1 MVQIG
6 DVCQQVPNGPVGVV
20 TWLYGAMI
28 GIVGGP
34 RYLLGVPRRRGRRQG
49 DGALSDWE
57 RSSTARVVS
66 PARPR
71 KLAKVPFVELAD
83 GRLQGV
89 VSSGSDIGRVYVSSV
104 SAGTFAFACS
114 TNNNRPCGGA
124 RGSFCNHILAMI
136 NEAVLQY
143 GAGRVARY
151 VRVEPAGEVSAQT
164 ITSAMTRA
172 RPSQGDSSAAATV
185 FSQFLRHLAY
195 LEFPASTSPLPELQW
210 FPPTRAVG

>member
-1 MVQIG
+1 MV
-6 DVCQQVPNGPVGVV
+6 
-20 TWLYGAMI
+20 
-28 GIVGGP
+28 
-34 RYLLGVPRRRGRRQG
+34 QG
-49 DGALSDWE
+49 DGALSDRE
-57 RSSTARVVS
+57 KFSMARVLS

-104 SAGTFAFACS
+104 AAGSFVFACS

-124 RGSFCNHILAMI
+124 RGMFCNHILTMI

-143 GAGRVARY
+143 GATRVARY
-151 VRVEPAGEVSAQT
+151 LRVETDPEPTGQAIA
-164 ITSAMTRA
+164 SAMSATA
-172 RPSQGDSSAAATV
+172 PAQGDSGAAATV

-195 LEFPASTSPLPELQW
+195 LELPPTTAPLPEMQW
-210 FPPTRAVG
+210 FPPTRTVV

>member
-1 MVQIG
+1 MFSPGFVEE
-6 DVCQQVPNGPVGVV
+6 PSHE
-20 TWLYGAMI
+20 
-28 GIVGGP
+28 
-34 RYLLGVPRRRGRRQG
+34 G

-57 RSSTARVVS
+57 KASTARVLP

-104 SAGTFAFACS
+104 EVGGYAFACS

-124 RGSFCNHILAMI
+124 RGTFCNHILAMVG
-136 NEAVLQY
+136 EAVLQY
-143 GAGRVARY
+143 GPERVARY
-151 VRVEPAGEVSAQT
+151 LRVEAEPSGHAIAAEMMRTGPAQAGT
-164 ITSAMTRA
+164 N
-172 RPSQGDSSAAATV
+172 AAATV

-195 LEFPASTSPLPELQW
+195 LELAPTTVPLPEMQW
-210 FPPTRAVG
+210 FPPTRAVL